1 LSRELIK
8 SEVGKE
14 NPDWLLISNLT
25 KQIYLETQ
33 PTNPLLFKKGMINL
47 IKCGEYRV
55 SDITVEIKSC
65 FDNDEYIFSDSPNE
79 LIKQLKSGVIQLEDK
94 FIVVV
99 TDSNTFTNKVIQNG
113 FFVNLYKAT
122 VYNKWS
128 KKPTKIIIKGDGV
141 DIGFNI
147 GELKSVIRDY
157 QLKSILS

>member
-1 LSRELIK
+1 MSRELIK

-14 NPDWLLISNLT
+14 NPDWLLISNLA
-25 KQIYLETQ
+25 KQIYLENQ

-47 IKCGEYRV
+47 IKCGEYRDGFEV

-99 TDSNTFTNKVIQNG
+99 TDSDTFTNKVIQNG

-128 KKPTKIIIKGDGV
+128 KKPTKIII
-141 DIGFNI
+141 NL
-147 GELKSVIRDY
+147 E
-157 QLKSILS
+157 